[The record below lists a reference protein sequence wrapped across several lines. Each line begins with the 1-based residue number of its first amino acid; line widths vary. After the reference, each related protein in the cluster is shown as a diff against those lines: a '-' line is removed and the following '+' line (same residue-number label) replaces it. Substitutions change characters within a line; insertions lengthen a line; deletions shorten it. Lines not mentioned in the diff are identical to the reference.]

1 MEIILL
7 QEVDKLGGPGQVVRV
22 ANGYGRNY
30 LIPKKLAVP
39 ATSGNLK
46 MLEQKRGKLLRLD
59 AKNKGDAEKLAAM
72 LGDLTAVIKRK
83 AGEKETLFGSVTS
96 LDLVD
101 WLTSQNFEI
110 DRKRID
116 LREPIKALGEHS
128 VPIRLHREVIASLK
142 VRVEA
147 ENQPKEKLE
156 AKAEEKPEAK
166 TEEKPE
172 TKKEE

>member
-7 QEVDKLGGPGQVVRV
+7 QEVDKLGSPGQVVRV
-22 ANGYGRNY
+22 ADGYGRNY
-30 LIPKKLAVP
+30 LLPKKLALP

-46 MLEQKRGKLLRLD
+46 MLEQKRAKLLRLD
-59 AKNKGDAEKLAAM
+59 AKNQGDAEKLAAM
-72 LGDLTAVIKRK
+72 LGELTAVIKRK

-96 LDLVD
+96 LDLAD
-101 WLTSQNFEI
+101 WLASRKYGI

-116 LREPIKALGEHS
+116 LREPIKVLGEHS

-147 ENQPKEKLE
+147 EDQP
-156 AKAEEKPEAK
+156 EEKSEEKA
-166 TEEKPE
+166 EEKPE

>member
-46 MLEQKRGKLLRLD
+46 MLEQKRAKLLRLD
-59 AKNKGDAEKLAAM
+59 AKNRGDAEKLAAM
-72 LGDLTAVIKRK
+72 LGELTAVIKRK

-147 ENQPKEKLE
+147 ENQPEK
-156 AKAEEKPEAK
+156 KSEAK

-172 TKKEE
+172 TKKED

>member
-30 LIPKKLAVP
+30 LIPKKLALP

-46 MLEQKRGKLLRLD
+46 MLEQKRSKLLRLD

-72 LGDLTAVIKRK
+72 LGELTAVIKRK

-128 VPIRLHREVIASLK
+128 VPIRLHREVIASLR

-147 ENQPKEKLE
+147 ENQPEK
-156 AKAEEKPEAK
+156 KPEAK
-166 TEEKPE
+166 TKEKPE
-172 TKKEE
+172 TKKED

>member
-46 MLEQKRGKLLRLD
+46 MFEQKRAKLLRLD

-72 LGDLTAVIKRK
+72 LGELTAVIKRK

-147 ENQPKEKLE
+147 ENQPEK
-156 AKAEEKPEAK
+156 KSEAK

-172 TKKEE
+172 TKKED

>member
-7 QEVDKLGGPGQVVRV
+7 QEVDKLGGPGKVVRV

-46 MLEQKRGKLLRLD
+46 MLEQKRAKLLRLD

-72 LGDLTAVIKRK
+72 LGELTAVIKRK

-128 VPIRLHREVIASLK
+128 VPIRLHREVIASLR

-147 ENQPKEKLE
+147 ENQPEK
-156 AKAEEKPEAK
+156 KSEAK

-172 TKKEE
+172 TKKED

>member
-7 QEVDKLGGPGQVVRV
+7 QEVDKLGGPGQIVRV

-30 LIPKKLAVP
+30 LLPKKLAVP

-46 MLEQKRGKLLRLD
+46 MLEQKRAKLLRLD

-72 LGDLTAVIKRK
+72 LGELTAVIKRK

-116 LREPIKALGEHS
+116 LRDPIKVLGDHS

-147 ENQPKEKLE
+147 ENQPEK
-156 AKAEEKPEAK
+156 KSEAK

-172 TKKEE
+172 TKKED

>member
-7 QEVDKLGGPGQVVRV
+7 QEIDKLGGPGQVVRV

-46 MLEQKRGKLLRLD
+46 MLEQKRSKLLRLD

-72 LGDLTAVIKRK
+72 LGELTAVIKRK

-128 VPIRLHREVIASLK
+128 VPIRLHREVIASLR

-147 ENQPKEKLE
+147 ENQPEK
-156 AKAEEKPEAK
+156 KSEAK

-172 TKKEE
+172 TKKED

>member
-30 LIPKKLAVP
+30 LIPKKLALP

-46 MLEQKRGKLLRLD
+46 MLEQKRAKLLRLD
-59 AKNKGDAEKLAAM
+59 AKNRGDAEKLAAM
-72 LGDLTAVIKRK
+72 LGELTAVIKRK

-128 VPIRLHREVIASLK
+128 VPIRLHREVIASLR

-147 ENQPKEKLE
+147 ENQPEK
-156 AKAEEKPEAK
+156 KSEAK

-172 TKKEE
+172 TKKED

>member
-46 MLEQKRGKLLRLD
+46 MLEQKRAKLLRLD

-72 LGDLTAVIKRK
+72 LGELTAVIKRK

-147 ENQPKEKLE
+147 ENQPEK
-156 AKAEEKPEAK
+156 KSEAK

-172 TKKEE
+172 TKKED

>member
-46 MLEQKRGKLLRLD
+46 MLEQKRAKLLRLD

-72 LGDLTAVIKRK
+72 LGELTAVIKRK

-128 VPIRLHREVIASLK
+128 VPIRLHREVIASLR

-147 ENQPKEKLE
+147 ENQPEK
-156 AKAEEKPEAK
+156 KSEAK

-172 TKKEE
+172 TKKED

>member
-46 MLEQKRGKLLRLD
+46 MLEQKRAKLLRLD
-59 AKNKGDAEKLAAM
+59 AKNKGGAEKLAAM
-72 LGDLTAVIKRK
+72 LGELTAVIKRK

-147 ENQPKEKLE
+147 ENQPEK
-156 AKAEEKPEAK
+156 KPEAK

-172 TKKEE
+172 TKKED

>member
-46 MLEQKRGKLLRLD
+46 MLGQKRAKLLRLD

-72 LGDLTAVIKRK
+72 LGELTVSVLK
-83 AGEKETLFGSVTS
+83 GEERGDPGQSGTRRQHMFQTAMLRFNRLRGS
-96 LDLVD
+96 
-101 WLTSQNFEI
+101 F
-110 DRKRID
+110 DR
-116 LREPIKALGEHS
+116 
-128 VPIRLHREVIASLK
+128 AS
-142 VRVEA
+142 A
-147 ENQPKEKLE
+147 SS
-156 AKAEEKPEAK
+156 AA
-166 TEEKPE
+166 
-172 TKKEE
+172 

>member
-7 QEVDKLGGPGQVVRV
+7 QEVDKLGSPGQVVRV
-22 ANGYGRNY
+22 ADGYGRNY
-30 LIPKKLAVP
+30 LLPRKLALP

-46 MLEQKRGKLLRLD
+46 MLEQKRAKLLRLD
-59 AKNKGDAEKLAAM
+59 AKNQGDAEKLAAM
-72 LGDLTAVIKRK
+72 LGELTAVIKRK

-96 LDLVD
+96 LDLAD
-101 WLTSQNFEI
+101 WLASQNYEI

-116 LREPIKALGEHS
+116 LREPIKVLGEHS

-147 ENQPKEKLE
+147 EDQPEE
-156 AKAEEKPEAK
+156 NPEEKA
-166 TEEKPE
+166 EEKPE

>member
-30 LIPKKLAVP
+30 LIPKKLALP

-46 MLEQKRGKLLRLD
+46 MLEQKRAKLLRLN

-147 ENQPKEKLE
+147 ENQPEK
-156 AKAEEKPEAK
+156 KSEAK

-172 TKKEE
+172 TKKED

>member
-30 LIPKKLAVP
+30 LIPQKLALP

-46 MLEQKRGKLLRLD
+46 MLEQKRSKLLRLD

-72 LGDLTAVIKRK
+72 LGELTAVIKRK

-128 VPIRLHREVIASLK
+128 VPIRLHREVIASLR

-147 ENQPKEKLE
+147 ENEPEK
-156 AKAEEKPEAK
+156 KSGAK

-172 TKKEE
+172 TKKED

>member
-7 QEVDKLGGPGQVVRV
+7 QEVDKLGSPGQVVRV
-22 ANGYGRNY
+22 ADGYGRNY
-30 LIPKKLAVP
+30 LLPKKLAVP

-46 MLEQKRGKLLRLD
+46 MLEQKRAKLLRLD

-72 LGDLTAVIKRK
+72 LGELTAVIKRK

-147 ENQPKEKLE
+147 ENQPEK
-156 AKAEEKPEAK
+156 KSEAK

-172 TKKEE
+172 TKKED

>member
-30 LIPKKLAVP
+30 LIPKKLALP

-46 MLEQKRGKLLRLD
+46 MLEQKRAKLLRLD
-59 AKNKGDAEKLAAM
+59 AKNRGDAEKLAAM
-72 LGDLTAVIKRK
+72 LGELTAVIKRK

-101 WLTSQNFEI
+101 WLTSQNLEI

-147 ENQPKEKLE
+147 ENQPEK
-156 AKAEEKPEAK
+156 KSEAK

-172 TKKEE
+172 TKKED

>member
-30 LIPKKLAVP
+30 LIPKKLALP

-46 MLEQKRGKLLRLD
+46 MLEQKRAKLLRLD
-59 AKNKGDAEKLAAM
+59 AKNRGDAEKLAAM
-72 LGDLTAVIKRK
+72 LGELTAVIKRK

-147 ENQPKEKLE
+147 ENQPEK
-156 AKAEEKPEAK
+156 KSEAK

-172 TKKEE
+172 TKKED

>member
-30 LIPKKLAVP
+30 LIPKKLALP

-46 MLEQKRGKLLRLD
+46 MLEQKRSKLLRLD

-72 LGDLTAVIKRK
+72 LGELTAVIKRK

-128 VPIRLHREVIASLK
+128 VPIRLHREVIASLR

-147 ENQPKEKLE
+147 ENQPEK
-156 AKAEEKPEAK
+156 KSEAK

-172 TKKEE
+172 TKKED

>member
-46 MLEQKRGKLLRLD
+46 MLEQKRAKLLRLD

-72 LGDLTAVIKRK
+72 LGELTAVIKRK

-116 LREPIKALGEHS
+116 LREPIKVLGDHS

-147 ENQPKEKLE
+147 ENQPEKKSE
-156 AKAEEKPEAK
+156 AKSEEKS
-166 TEEKPE
+166 EEKPE
-172 TKKEE
+172 TKKED

>member
-30 LIPKKLAVP
+30 LLPKKLAVP

-46 MLEQKRGKLLRLD
+46 MLEQKRAKLLRLD

-72 LGDLTAVIKRK
+72 LGELTAVIKRK

-128 VPIRLHREVIASLK
+128 VPIRLHREVIASLR

-147 ENQPKEKLE
+147 ENQPEK
-156 AKAEEKPEAK
+156 KSEAK

-172 TKKEE
+172 TKKED

>member
-30 LIPKKLAVP
+30 LIPKKLALP

-46 MLEQKRGKLLRLD
+46 MLEQKRAKLLRLD

-72 LGDLTAVIKRK
+72 LGELTAVIKRK

-128 VPIRLHREVIASLK
+128 VPIRLHREVIASLR

-147 ENQPKEKLE
+147 ENQPEK
-156 AKAEEKPEAK
+156 KSEAK

-172 TKKEE
+172 TKKED

>member
-46 MLEQKRGKLLRLD
+46 MLEQKHAKLLRLD

-72 LGDLTAVIKRK
+72 LGELTAVIKRK
-83 AGEKETLFGSVTS
+83 AGGKETLFGSVTS

-128 VPIRLHREVIASLK
+128 VPIRLHREVIASLR

-147 ENQPKEKLE
+147 ENQPEK
-156 AKAEEKPEAK
+156 KSEAK

-172 TKKEE
+172 TKKED

>member
-7 QEVDKLGGPGQVVRV
+7 QAVDKLGGPGQVVRV

-46 MLEQKRGKLLRLD
+46 MLEQKRAKLLRLD

-72 LGDLTAVIKRK
+72 LGELTAVIKRK

-128 VPIRLHREVIASLK
+128 VPIRLHREVIASLR

-147 ENQPKEKLE
+147 ENQPEK
-156 AKAEEKPEAK
+156 KSEAK

-172 TKKEE
+172 TKKED

>member
-30 LIPKKLAVP
+30 LIPKKLALP

-46 MLEQKRGKLLRLD
+46 MLEQKRAKLLRLD
-59 AKNKGDAEKLAAM
+59 AKNRGDAEKLAAM
-72 LGDLTAVIKRK
+72 LGELTAVIKRK

-147 ENQPKEKLE
+147 ENQPEK
-156 AKAEEKPEAK
+156 KPEAK

-172 TKKEE
+172 TKKED

>member
-7 QEVDKLGGPGQVVRV
+7 QEVAKLGGPGQVVRV

-46 MLEQKRGKLLRLD
+46 MLEQKRAKLLRLD

-72 LGDLTAVIKRK
+72 LGELTAVIKRK

-128 VPIRLHREVIASLK
+128 VPIRLHREVIASLR

-147 ENQPKEKLE
+147 ENQPEK
-156 AKAEEKPEAK
+156 KSEAK

-172 TKKEE
+172 TKKED

>member
-30 LIPKKLAVP
+30 LIPKKLALP
-39 ATSGNLK
+39 ATSSNLK
-46 MLEQKRGKLLRLD
+46 MLEQKRSKLLRLD

-72 LGDLTAVIKRK
+72 LGELTAVIKRK

-128 VPIRLHREVIASLK
+128 VPIRLHREVIASLR

-147 ENQPKEKLE
+147 ENQPEK
-156 AKAEEKPEAK
+156 KSEAK

-172 TKKEE
+172 TKKED

>member
-46 MLEQKRGKLLRLD
+46 MLDQKRAKLLRLD

-72 LGDLTAVIKRK
+72 LGELTAVIKRK

-147 ENQPKEKLE
+147 ENQPEK
-156 AKAEEKPEAK
+156 KSEAK

-172 TKKEE
+172 TKKED

>member
-7 QEVDKLGGPGQVVRV
+7 QEVDQLGGPGQVVRV
-22 ANGYGRNY
+22 ADGYGRNY
-30 LIPKKLAVP
+30 LLPKKLAVP
-39 ATSGNLK
+39 ATAGNLK
-46 MLEQKRGKLLRLD
+46 MLEQKRAKLLRLD

-72 LGDLTAVIKRK
+72 LGELTAVIKRK

-96 LDLVD
+96 LDLAD
-101 WLTSQNFEI
+101 WLASQNYAI

-116 LREPIKALGEHS
+116 LREPIKVLGEHS
-128 VPIRLHREVIASLK
+128 VPIRIHREVIASLK

-147 ENQPKEKLE
+147 ENQPKEKP
-156 AKAEEKPEAK
+156 EEKA
-166 TEEKPE
+166 EEKPE

>member
-7 QEVDKLGGPGQVVRV
+7 QEVDKLGSPGQVVRV
-22 ANGYGRNY
+22 ADGYGRNY
-30 LIPKKLAVP
+30 LLPKKLAVS

-46 MLEQKRGKLLRLD
+46 MLEQKRAKLLRLD
-59 AKNKGDAEKLAAM
+59 AKNQGDSEKLAAM
-72 LGDLTAVIKRK
+72 LGELTAVIKRK

-96 LDLVD
+96 LDLAD
-101 WLTSQNFEI
+101 WLASQNYEI

-116 LREPIKALGEHS
+116 LREPIKVLGEHS

-147 ENQPKEKLE
+147 EDQP
-156 AKAEEKPEAK
+156 EEKPES
-166 TEEKPE
+166 
-172 TKKEE
+172 KKEE